1 MTRLGAVG
9 RRAEIEGFSAPLV
22 DHLMS
27 FLRKAVA
34 SCWCI
39 EQLIM
44 DSVLRS
50 SCTACIVLHF
60 DISITY
66 SHRASDLR
74 PYAYLLFRITTMYH
88 VQVLNP
94 VR

>member
-27 FLRKAVA
+27 FLRRLVSAIQERKAVA

-66 SHRASDLR
+66 SH
-74 PYAYLLFRITTMYH
+74 LLFS
-88 VQVLNP
+88 QE
-94 VR
+94 